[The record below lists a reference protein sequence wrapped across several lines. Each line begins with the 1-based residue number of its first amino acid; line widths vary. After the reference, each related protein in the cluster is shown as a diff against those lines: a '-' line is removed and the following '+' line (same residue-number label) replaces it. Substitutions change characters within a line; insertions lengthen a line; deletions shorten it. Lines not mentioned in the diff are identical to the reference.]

1 MERKQRM
8 VAVGAAATAGL
19 VACVGLVGL
28 ATAQDRPGGD
38 VAFPGE
44 VLAAASAFDTYMD
57 RAAALNGAFRDGA
70 GVHRSLRTGVAYEMS
85 QFEAGMI
92 GYGAIVA
99 VRDRAFDEGV
109 ERAAGR
115 FGGPRALAERLLE
128 NPDEV
133 TRIEGA
139 QGAAGEVA
147 AALERRAERV
157 TAAGRSVKQ
166 AAYDVQHQAW
176 SKVNVSNPS
185 GRLAEAKALSAQR
198 FVASSADGAR
208 LMRAELDRSPGDER
222 ADGAFSPVIVRSLAL
237 AAEAVLGAGSEASNL
252 RPLLSEPSGADC
264 LNMAKLNLYQCL
276 AVAGPHYEDLFCL
289 GQHALIDTGQCVS
302 KAASARR
309 VMTSAW
315 NAPARSYGDE
325 QGRYASSRGGRDS
338 GY

>member
-1 MERKQRM
+1 MEQKQRT

-19 VACVGLVGL
+19 IACLGLVGL
-28 ATAQDRPGGD
+28 ATAQDRPGGE
-38 VAFPGE
+38 VAFSAE

-57 RAAALNGAFRDGA
+57 RAGALNGAFRDGE
-70 GVHRSLRTGVAYEMS
+70 GVHRSLRTGAAYEMG

-109 ERAAGR
+109 QRAAGR
-115 FGGPRALAERLLE
+115 FGGSHVLAERLME

-139 QGAAGEVA
+139 QGAAGEIA
-147 AALERRAERV
+147 AALARRAERV

-185 GRLAEAKALSAQR
+185 GRLSEAKALSAER
-198 FVASSADGAR
+198 FVGSSEESAR
-208 LMRAELDRSPGDER
+208 LMRAELDRSGGDER

-237 AAEAVLGAGSEASNL
+237 AAEAVLGAGSEGSRM
-252 RPLLSEPSGADC
+252 RPLLSEPAGADC

-289 GQHALIDTGQCVS
+289 GQHALIDTGQCVA
-302 KAASARR
+302 KAASPRR

-315 NAPARSYGDE
+315 NASTGSYGDE
-325 QGRYASSRGGRDS
+325 RSRYPSSAGRRPF

>member
-8 VAVGAAATAGL
+8 VAAGAAATAGL
-19 VACVGLVGL
+19 IACVGLVGL

-38 VAFPGE
+38 IAFSSE
-44 VLAAASAFDTYMD
+44 VLGAASAFDTYMD
-57 RAAALNGAFRDGA
+57 RAAALNGAFRDGE
-70 GVHRSLRTGVAYEMS
+70 GVHRSLRTGAAYEMG

-99 VRDRAFDEGV
+99 VRDRDFDEGV

-115 FGGPRALAERLLE
+115 FGGSRALAERLLE

-166 AAYDVQHQAW
+166 AAYDVQHHAW

-185 GRLAEAKALSAQR
+185 GRLAEAKALSARR
-198 FVASSADGAR
+198 FVASSDDGAR
-208 LMRAELDRSPGDER
+208 LMRAELDRSGGR

-237 AAEAVLGAGSEASNL
+237 AAEAVLGGGSGGSDL
-252 RPLLSEPSGADC
+252 RSLLTEPAGADC

-289 GQHALIDTGQCVS
+289 GQHALIDTGQCVA
-302 KAASARR
+302 KAASGRR
-309 VMTSAW
+309 VMASAW
-315 NAPARSYGDE
+315 NTPARSYGN
-325 QGRYASSRGGRDS
+325 QQSRYPSSAAGRTF